1 MNPQFLADGILTGA
15 LLGLGG
21 VGLTLAY
28 SILRFANFVHGDFL
42 TVGAYAALVAAGV
55 LSQFLGNSGIGPF
68 SFGWPLIV
76 ALPVA
81 MATTGALA
89 LLLDWLLFRR
99 LRRRG
104 EEIVLVMASFGASLA
119 VRSLIEFAFTPEPKY
134 YSQNLQI
141 AMPLS
146 FGVRATPDQLA
157 VVVLAGVAGI
167 ALHILLTRTAMG
179 RAMRAVA
186 ENPALARV
194 AGIDPARVVRA
205 TWWLGGGLAALAG
218 VFLGLTVQI
227 RPYMGFDLLLPLF
240 ASVILGGVGS
250 VPGALAGGMIVGVAE
265 ALAVPLI
272 GAAWRG
278 GVAFLLLLAVLL
290 VRPQGLFGMER

>member
-28 SILRFANFVHGDFL
+28 SILRFANFVHGDYL
-42 TVGAYAALVAAGV
+42 TVGAYAALIVAGAI
-55 LSQFLGNSGIGPF
+55 SQALGGSGIGPF
-68 SFGWPLIV
+68 SFGWPLII

-81 MATTGALA
+81 MLATGALA
-89 LLLDWLLFRR
+89 LFLDWLLFRP

-104 EEIVLVMASFGASLA
+104 EEIVVVMASFGASLA
-119 VRSLIEFAFTPEPKY
+119 LHSLIEFAFTPNPKY
-134 YSQNLQI
+134 FSHDLQI
-141 AMPLS
+141 AVPL
-146 FGVRATPDQLA
+146 GGGLRATPDEMA
-157 VVVLAGVAGI
+157 VVVLAALTGI
-167 ALHILLTRTAMG
+167 GLHLLLTRTDMG

-186 ENPALARV
+186 ENPDLARV
-194 AGIDPARVVRA
+194 AGIDPAMVVRA

-227 RPYMGFDLLLPLF
+227 RPEMGFDLLLPLF
-240 ASVILGGVGS
+240 AGVILGGIGS

-265 ALAVPLI
+265 ALAVPFI
-272 GAAWRG
+272 GAQWRG

-290 VRPQGLFGMER
+290 VRPQGLFGVER

>member
-28 SILRFANFVHGDFL
+28 SILRFANFVHGDYL
-42 TVGAYAALVAAGV
+42 TVGAYAALIVAGAI
-55 LSQFLGNSGIGPF
+55 SQALGGSGIGPF
-68 SFGWPLIV
+68 SFGWPLII
-76 ALPVA
+76 ALPIA
-81 MATTGALA
+81 LAATGALA
-89 LLLDWLLFRR
+89 LFLDWLLFRP

-104 EEIVLVMASFGASLA
+104 EEIVVVMASFGASLA
-119 VRSLIEFAFTPEPKY
+119 LHSLIEFAFTPNPRY
-134 YSQNLQI
+134 FSRDLQI
-141 AMPLS
+141 AIPIGGGM
-146 FGVRATPDQLA
+146 RATPDELA
-157 VVVLAGVAGI
+157 VVALAALTGI
-167 ALHILLTRTAMG
+167 GLHLLLTRTDMG

-186 ENPALARV
+186 ENPDLARV
-194 AGIDPARVVRA
+194 AGIDPAMVVRA

-227 RPYMGFDLLLPLF
+227 RPEMGFDLLLPLF
-240 ASVILGGVGS
+240 AGVILGGIGS

-265 ALAVPLI
+265 ALAVPFI
-272 GAAWRG
+272 GAQWRG

>member
-28 SILRFANFVHGDFL
+28 SILRFANFVHGDYL
-42 TVGAYAALVAAGV
+42 TVGAYAALIVAGAI
-55 LSQFLGNSGIGPF
+55 SQALGGSGIGPF
-68 SFGWPLIV
+68 SFGWPLII

-81 MATTGALA
+81 MLATGALA
-89 LLLDWLLFRR
+89 LFLDWLLFRP

-104 EEIVLVMASFGASLA
+104 EEIVVVMASFGASLA
-119 VRSLIEFAFTPEPKY
+119 LHSLIEFAFTPNPKY
-134 YSQNLQI
+134 FSRDLQI
-141 AMPLS
+141 AVPL
-146 FGVRATPDQLA
+146 GGGLRATPDEMA
-157 VVVLAGVAGI
+157 VVVLAALTGI
-167 ALHILLTRTAMG
+167 GLHLLLTRTDMG

-186 ENPALARV
+186 ENPDLARV
-194 AGIDPARVVRA
+194 AGIDPAMVVRA

-227 RPYMGFDLLLPLF
+227 RPEMGFDLLLPLF
-240 ASVILGGVGS
+240 AGVILGGIGS

-265 ALAVPLI
+265 ALAVPFI
-272 GAAWRG
+272 GAQWRG

-290 VRPQGLFGMER
+290 VRPQGLFGVER